1 MMKQTR
7 LPDEH
12 WSSFLARLPASLDLE
27 KSAREYGALLR
38 RRAISDAES
47 LLRLAL
53 TYGPCGLSLRGVA
66 AWAALCGVGVLSNVA
81 VLNRLRGAA
90 DWLGYIIS
98 VILSD
103 RCAVDTTLG
112 HRIRLVDGTCIS
124 RPGSTGTD
132 WRVHVAYDL
141 CGARFSHFELSDK
154 HGAEDLRRGPI
165 TPGEIYIADRNYARL
180 KGLLY
185 IVENGGD
192 FIVRI
197 GWRKVKMLHPDG
209 TPFNLFRALAQLN
222 EGYSGDIPVLV
233 VDGSGRVEL
242 SDLPVRLIMV
252 RKSALAIQQQHQRL
266 RKNASKSGHKLD
278 QRTLIASEYMLL
290 LTSLPQAEFG
300 LDMVA
305 SLYRLRWQVELAFKR
320 MKSLAHL
327 DKLPAKDNELA
338 RSWIY
343 AHLIVALLIDD
354 SCQEFLDSPPCAGR
368 RNKPSSVNM
377 AITEADVGRSP

>member
-1 MMKQTR
+1 MEPVFR
-7 LPDEH
+7 VLG
-12 WSSFLARLPASLDLE
+12 ARA
-27 KSAREYGALLR
+27 
-38 RRAISDAES
+38 
-47 LLRLAL
+47 
-53 TYGPCGLSLRGVA
+53 
-66 AWAALCGVGVLSNVA
+66 
-81 VLNRLRGAA
+81 
-90 DWLGYIIS
+90 
-98 VILSD
+98 
-103 RCAVDTTLG
+103 
-112 HRIRLVDGTCIS
+112 
-124 RPGSTGTD
+124 D

-180 KGLLY
+180 RGLCY
-185 IVENGGD
+185 IVKNGGD

-209 TPFNLFRALAQLN
+209 TPFDLFGALAQLN
-222 EGYSGDIPVLV
+222 EGCSDDIPVLV

-252 RKSALAIQQQHQRL
+252 RKSAAAIKQQHRRL

-354 SCQEFLDSPPCAGR
+354 SCQEFLDSPPVRAAGTNR
-368 RNKPSSVNM
+368 PASIWRLQKLMLDALLS
-377 AITEADVGRSP
+377 AIRGTFDTFTIISYAQHLTRHICDPPRKRKKQMISAIYILS